1 MLPAGGLPQS
11 RPVPAPM
18 QANLATVAGRD
29 PAEDRPDL
37 EPWRA
42 RLAIGDQVFVR
53 SASVGGWLQGRVT
66 QTSRDRVK
74 VEYQIGTEMCDKNL
88 LRSSPDLKPA
98 AGAEH
103 NRYAVSAA
111 APPLAGANGQGPG
124 FGLAPPQAAPE
135 QRRWVDAP
143 APAAPYSAQAPSW
156 GAPAP
161 MPAPAPFPAGL
172 GAGMPVIRVADLVF
186 GELLGSGGFGSVYRG
201 RLRGQDGLELAI
213 KRLHPTDGSLNP
225 EQLQEFQK
233 EVANLQALR
242 HPRLIRF
249 IGIAWEPPQLC
260 IVTELASGGSLFK
273 LLHVDR
279 VPLAEARRRIMAL
292 QIIEGV
298 AFLHGLRPPRV
309 HRDLK
314 SANVVLDGDWN
325 AQLCDFGL
333 TESMDKTHI
342 SRREAEGG
350 SPRYMAPEVFDPRN
364 KLTEKLDV
372 WALGCLII
380 EVAVGRVP
388 HEDCSTIQ
396 QVAAKLL
403 VKQLGPFDGG
413 WSIGVDPEVQSLV
426 TPCFQR
432 DAALRPSAQALH
444 DGLSRLES
452 LLLRPALSGPPVSA
466 VEAA

>member
-1 MLPAGGLPQS
+1 MPANQ
-11 RPVPAPM
+11 
-18 QANLATVAGRD
+18 ATVAGRD
-29 PAEDRPDL
+29 LAQDRPDL

-42 RLAIGDQVFVR
+42 ALAPGDQVFVR
-53 SASVGGWLQGRVT
+53 SSSAGGWLQGRVT

-74 VEYQIGTEMCDKNL
+74 VEYQIGAEMCDKNL
-88 LRSSPDLKPA
+88 LRSSPDLRPA
-98 AGAEH
+98 SGADH
-103 NRYAVSAA
+103 NYYAASA
-111 APPLAGANGQGPG
+111 APPAVHATGLGPG
-124 FGLAPPQAAPE
+124 YGPAPAQSAPE

-143 APAAPYSAQAPSW
+143 APAAPPYSAQAPSW
-156 GAPAP
+156 GAPV
-161 MPAPAPFPAGL
+161 PAPAPAPTPFAGSH
-172 GAGMPVIRVADLVF
+172 GTGSPVIRVADLVF

-201 RLRGQDGLELAI
+201 QLRGQDGLELAI

-225 EQLQEFQK
+225 DQVTEFQK

-279 VPLAEARRRIMAL
+279 VPLAEARRRIMAM
-292 QIIEGV
+292 QIVEGV
-298 AFLHGLRPPRV
+298 AFLHGLQPPRV

-388 HEDCSTIQ
+388 HDDCSTIQ

-403 VKQLGPFDGG
+403 VKLQGPFDDS
-413 WSIGVDPEVQSLV
+413 WSVGVDPEVRNLV
-426 TPCFQR
+426 MPCFQHN
-432 DAALRPSAQALH
+432 AALRPSAQGLH
-444 DGLSRLES
+444 EGLSRLDG
-452 LLLRPALSGPPVSA
+452 LMLR
-466 VEAA
+466 AAA